1 MRSSPFSR
9 ANAMFAAIAAAMS
22 LPAFA
27 QRGALASVGSYE
39 SRGKGGKTPSRK
51 VGTAANRRAAIKASN
66 VRSNRAAHRR
76 SR

>member
-9 ANAMFAAIAAAMS
+9 ANAMFAAIAAAMA

-51 VGTAANRRAAIKASN
+51 AGTKANGRAALKARN
-66 VRSNRAAHRR
+66 VRRHRAACKR